1 MKTIVY
7 ESEKNLVIK
16 EEEIP
21 ELEDG
26 EALIRVSY
34 VGICGTDMLVYSGG
48 LERVNPPVV
57 LGHEFSGTVEK
68 VQGDSS
74 SFNVGDRVTA
84 EPLITCQTC
93 EACRSGYYN
102 VCTQFKLIGVD
113 TDGAMAEFV
122 KVPIKKLFHLKQ
134 TTSMKDAAFVEPLA
148 VGVHMVN
155 RTELQQGQTALVI
168 GGGPIGLVTASVAKI
183 KGANVYISEIN
194 PYRIKKAQELGFST
208 IDPTTVHLEE
218 EIKSVTE
225 GEGAHVTFEVTGTQA
240 GVQAMINNTRVRG
253 TAVVAGLPKES
264 PVTDLYQV
272 VAKELQIIGSRVYTK
287 EDYDVALDLI
297 ENGDFNPKLI
307 TSKIVPF
314 DQAITEGF
322 ESIEEGEPVI
332 KILIDLENEG
342 NK

>member
-1 MKTIVY
+1 MKTVVY

-16 EEEIP
+16 EKVIP
-21 ELEDG
+21 ELEEG

-34 VGICGTDMLVYSGG
+34 VGICGTDLLVYNGG

-68 VQGDSS
+68 IKGDQS
-74 SFNVGDRVTA
+74 SFKVGDRVTA
-84 EPLITCQTC
+84 EPLITCQIC

-102 VCTQFKLIGVD
+102 VCTKFKLIGVD

-134 TTSMKDAAFVEPLA
+134 TTSLKDAAFVEPLA

-155 RTELQQGQTALVI
+155 RTQLEQGQTALII

-183 KGANVYISEIN
+183 NGANVYISEIN
-194 PYRIKKAQELGFST
+194 PYRIKKAKELGFST
-208 IDPTTVHLEE
+208 IDPTTVNLEE
-218 EIKSVTE
+218 EINSVTE
-225 GEGAHVTFEVTGTQA
+225 GEGAHVTFEVTGTKA
-240 GVQAMINNTRVRG
+240 GVQSMINNTRVRG
-253 TAVVAGLPKES
+253 TAVIAGLPNK
-264 PVTDLYQV
+264 PPITDLYQV
-272 VAKELQIIGSRVYTK
+272 VAKELQIKGSRVYTK
-287 EDYDVALDLI
+287 KDYEVALQLI
-297 ENGDFNPKLI
+297 ENGDFNPKHI

-314 DQAITEGF
+314 DQAITKGF
-322 ESIEEGEPVI
+322 ESIEIGEPVI

-342 NK
+342 TK